1 MILTQLILE
10 IFFWQKAFL
19 ISILVMFLCQGLSQG
34 LGWGG
39 ICLIWLG
46 DNNVSLPVLSCSAV
60 WLCDS
65 TDGIAHEALS
75 FMEFFRQ
82 DLEQVATSYTRGSSW
97 LKDPTHAFC
106 VSCLGKQI
114 LSHCTTWEAPYDFV
128 WVPPKAELRQR
139 LWWQ

>member
-46 DNNVSLPVLSCSAV
+46 DNNVNLPVLSCSAV
-60 WLCDS
+60 
-65 TDGIAHEALS
+65 
-75 FMEFFRQ
+75 
-82 DLEQVATSYTRGSSW
+82 
-97 LKDPTHAFC
+97 
-106 VSCLGKQI
+106 
-114 LSHCTTWEAPYDFV
+114 
-128 WVPPKAELRQR
+128 
-139 LWWQ
+139 